1 MQEKR
6 GLSSMNQEASESS
19 KAEECVAICE
29 LRGVSG
35 TAPLSLQLKAIDQEY
50 HHLVETGQSAK
61 ADHVMALYAWKSKQ
75 ATQVLLS
82 IHIGSLTPK
91 TQQ

>member
-6 GLSSMNQEASESS
+6 GLNSRNQEASESS

-50 HHLVETGQSAK
+50 HHLVETEQSAK

-75 ATQVLLS
+75 ATQVFFEYILR
-82 IHIGSLTPK
+82 IFTP
-91 TQQ
+91 